1 MGRPK
6 HLYSIHKK
14 MQRKGFT
21 FDQLYD
27 LHALRI
33 LAESIEDCYRI
44 LGVLHQHYLPL
55 LGEFDDYIARPKAN
69 GYQSIHTILMGA
81 KGWPVEVQI
90 RTRAMHE
97 LAEEG
102 IAAHWRYKEGT
113 DQDQA
118 LNTLVSSLRSSLSGE
133 LDALSF
139 ESWEKELEGRYIFA
153 LTPKGDLIR
162 LTQGATALDF
172 AYAIHT
178 DIGHTCRGA
187 MVNGVI
193 KPLDEALSNGDRVE
207 ILSQK
212 NGTPNLNW
220 LSGRFLVTSRARNR
234 VRNYFNRQNADEHYI
249 EGRNQLDRLKS
260 RFRLGA
266 DFISF
271 AVERFK
277 VEHEKALTIRIGQG
291 SITSDQLSRAVQ
303 DFIHPKIEPPK
314 NITPL
319 KANTIP
325 EVFIPGI
332 GRATAH
338 FAQCCTPQPPEPII
352 GLLTRNHGLRVHR
365 QDCTD
370 LLALPHDIHQR
381 LIKVRWGTDT
391 SAETNLCVDITA
403 IERDNLLSDLVMC
416 LTKEGI
422 RIGHFGT
429 LPTEQSNTTRIRLE
443 LSLPEHQDWFALM
456 DKIEALDHV
465 IDVKCCI
472 SAS

>member
-1 MGRPK
+1 
-6 HLYSIHKK
+6 
-14 MQRKGFT
+14 
-21 FDQLYD
+21 
-27 LHALRI
+27 
-33 LAESIEDCYRI
+33 
-44 LGVLHQHYLPL
+44 
-55 LGEFDDYIARPKAN
+55 
-69 GYQSIHTILMGA
+69 
-81 KGWPVEVQI
+81 
-90 RTRAMHE
+90 
-97 LAEEG
+97 
-102 IAAHWRYKEGT
+102 
-113 DQDQA
+113 
-118 LNTLVSSLRSSLSGE
+118 
-133 LDALSF
+133 
-139 ESWEKELEGRYIFA
+139 
-153 LTPKGDLIR
+153 
-162 LTQGATALDF
+162 
-172 AYAIHT
+172 
-178 DIGHTCRGA
+178 

-234 VRNYFNRQNADEHYI
+234 VRNYFNRQNADEHFI

-260 RFRLGA
+260 RFRLSA